1 MLDPPESEATVQK
14 PPRAF
19 WPNLLRP
26 LGFAIALG
34 CLAIFREF
42 GWLVMMLMFVF
53 VSVAFLLEDTRRE
66 QRESQQRKEAEA
78 DARPTNSKGSG
89 R

>member
-1 MLDPPESEATVQK
+1 
-14 PPRAF
+14 
-19 WPNLLRP
+19 
-26 LGFAIALG
+26 
-34 CLAIFREF
+34 
-42 GWLVMMLMFVF
+42 MFVF